1 MWYNM
6 GKIPTDWGEIM
17 FIGEY
22 NHKIDARGRI
32 NIPSKLRENLDE
44 RFFLTKGLD
53 NCLFLF
59 PEDEWKVFE
68 EKLKT
73 LPLTNRNARAFV
85 RLFFAGA
92 SECAIDKQGR
102 INIPNNLL
110 KHSKI
115 EKEVMIIGVGQRI
128 ELWSKK
134 EWTRYNE
141 PDNISYDEIAEQMAE
156 LGI

>member
-1 MWYNM
+1 
-6 GKIPTDWGEIM
+6 M

-22 NHKIDARGRI
+22 NHKIDARGRV
-32 NIPSKLRENLDE
+32 NIPSKLRDDLEGK
-44 RFFLTKGLD
+44 FYLTKGLD

-59 PEDEWKVFE
+59 PEVEWKIFE

-92 SECAIDKQGR
+92 CECSLDKQGR
-102 INIPNNLL
+102 INIPNNLIV
-110 KHSKI
+110 HSKI
-115 EKEVMIIGVGQRI
+115 EKEVMIIGVGERI
-128 ELWSKK
+128 EIWSKDNWL
-134 EWTRYNE
+134 EYNE
-141 PDNISYDEIAEQMAE
+141 PENISYDEIAEQMAE

>member
-1 MWYNM
+1 
-6 GKIPTDWGEIM
+6 M
-17 FIGEY
+17 FIGEF
-22 NHKIDARGRI
+22 NHKIDSRGRV
-32 NIPSKLRENLDE
+32 NIPSKLRENLNGN
-44 RFFLTKGLD
+44 FYLTKGLD

-92 SECAIDKQGR
+92 CECSLDKQGR
-102 INIPNNLL
+102 INIPNNLID
-110 KHSKI
+110 HSKI
-115 EKEVMIIGVGQRI
+115 EKEIMIIGVGQRI
-128 ELWSKK
+128 EIWGK
-134 EWTRYNE
+134 EQWDSYNE
-141 PDNISYDEIAEQMAE
+141 SDNISYDDIAEQMAE